1 MLKQRC
7 IRYKEF
13 LFVAAG
19 LLCFYGIS
27 IGSIYGFSIFP
38 DEFAYWAYAAAL
50 DGYDWSEIT
59 SLGSYYSYGYSIIL
73 FPIFVL
79 CKNAVTAYRIAV
91 FANFLFLFLAYVC
104 LVKAMEKLTV
114 CKSIPA
120 ALTAALVI
128 FFPGNLFYARMTMT
142 EALLVCLYVAAGTAL
157 LIYLENDRLPAL
169 VMCMLAFLFLY
180 IVHMRTIGIL
190 TAGVLVLLLHIL
202 TGQGKKKHIAV
213 IVVMTG
219 FLFLAGGL
227 IKEEILFRMYG
238 GIHTELAAGN
248 DYGGQV
254 DKIRYLFTPEGFY
267 DFLVSI
273 LGKVLYLGL
282 ATYGLFYWGIYVL
295 IGQAWKMLQSIR
307 KHTAPDTGQQFAVFV
322 LLSAAAQI
330 LVATIYLLTLGEID
344 DYTYGRYSELIIP
357 FVMASGL
364 AALWKTPLKRAVSV
378 TGILAL
384 VQLVVTFLVVR
395 QIENTGADIFYGYFM
410 VGISYLYREGLY
422 RGKTGAGGLS
432 SVGNFD
438 AGRFYLGSYLAG
450 ELLTAAMTAV
460 IVWKKNVCR
469 ESFLRR
475 LFPRNAAHGKRKKAE
490 AEKAHINEKK
500 RYGKRE
506 YAVMA
511 FAVLEILLA
520 VRMGN
525 VYLEPFQKAA
535 FRDSRLADKIAALQK
550 EEILSENGDG
560 LVVGND
566 RNVIYMDGNMR
577 PYVGILQFMA
587 RDTEIRVMERRASV
601 NDYKGEITGED
612 ILIFAFDDIFWQEW
626 ADQYAHADVYGHFAI
641 LYN

>member
-38 DEFAYWAYAAAL
+38 DEFAYWAYAAAMG
-50 DGYDWSEIT
+50 GYDWSEIT

-128 FFPGNLFYARMTMT
+128 FFPGNLFYAQMTMT

-190 TAGVLVLLLHIL
+190 TAGILVLLLHIL

-219 FLFLAGGL
+219 LLFLAGDI

-295 IGQAWKMLQSIR
+295 AGQAWKMLQSIR
-307 KHTAPDTGQQFAVFV
+307 KHRAPDIGQQFAVFV

-422 RGKTGAGGLS
+422 CGKTGAGGLS
-432 SVGNFD
+432 SGGNFD
-438 AGRFYLGSYLAG
+438 AGSFYLGAYLAG
-450 ELLTAAMTAV
+450 ELLTAVMTAV
-460 IVWKKNVCR
+460 ILW
-469 ESFLRR
+469 
-475 LFPRNAAHGKRKKAE
+475 KRKKIFPRST
-490 AEKAHINEKK
+490 AH
-500 RYGKRE
+500 GKRE
-506 YAVMA
+506 YALIA
-511 FAVLEILLA
+511 FCALEILLA
-520 VRMGN
+520 ARMGQ

-535 FRDSRLADKIAALQK
+535 FRDSRLADKITALQK
-550 EEILSENGDG
+550 EEIRSENGAG
-560 LVVGND
+560 LVVEND

-577 PYVGILQFMA
+577 PYVGMLQFMA
-587 RDTEIRVMERRASV
+587 RDTEIRVMERRAFVS
-601 NDYKGEITGED
+601 DYRGEITGED
-612 ILIFAFDDIFWQEW
+612 ILIFAFDDILWQEW
-626 ADQYAHADVYGHFAI
+626 ADQYTHADVYGHFAI

>member
-38 DEFAYWAYAAAL
+38 DEFAYWAYAAAMG
-50 DGYDWSEIT
+50 GYDWSEIT

-79 CKNAVTAYRIAV
+79 CRNAVTAYRLAV
-91 FANFLFLFLAYVC
+91 GVNFLFLFLAYVC
-104 LVKAMEKLTV
+104 LVKAMGKLTV
-114 CKSIPA
+114 CKGVPT
-120 ALTAALVI
+120 ALTAGLVI

-190 TAGVLVLLLHIL
+190 TAGILVLLLHIL

-219 FLFLAGGL
+219 LLFLAGDL

-295 IGQAWKMLQSIR
+295 AGQAWKMLRSIR
-307 KHTAPDTGQQFAVFV
+307 KHRAPDIGQQFAVFV

-422 RGKTGAGGLS
+422 CGKTGAGGLS
-432 SVGNFD
+432 SGGNFD
-438 AGRFYLGSYLAG
+438 AGSFYLGAYLAG
-450 ELLTAAMTAV
+450 ELLTAVMTAV
-460 IVWKKNVCR
+460 ILW
-469 ESFLRR
+469 
-475 LFPRNAAHGKRKKAE
+475 KRKKIFPRST
-490 AEKAHINEKK
+490 AH
-500 RYGKRE
+500 GKRE
-506 YAVMA
+506 YALIA
-511 FAVLEILLA
+511 FCALEILLA
-520 VRMGN
+520 ARMGQ

-535 FRDSRLADKIAALQK
+535 FRDSRLADKITALQK
-550 EEILSENGDG
+550 EEIRSENGDG
-560 LVVGND
+560 LVVEND

-577 PYVGILQFMA
+577 PYVGMLQFMA
-587 RDTEIRVMERRASV
+587 RDTEIRVMERRAFVS
-601 NDYKGEITGED
+601 DYRGEITGED
-612 ILIFAFDDIFWQEW
+612 ILIFAFDDILWQEW
-626 ADQYAHADVYGHFAI
+626 ADQYTHADVYGHFAI

>member
-1 MLKQRC
+1 MNYDGKHGFYVKESEMLKQRC

-38 DEFAYWAYAAAL
+38 DEFAYWAYAAAMG
-50 DGYDWSEIT
+50 GYDWSEIT

-128 FFPGNLFYARMTMT
+128 FFPGNLFYAQMTMT

-190 TAGVLVLLLHIL
+190 TAGILVLLLHIL

-219 FLFLAGGL
+219 LLFLAGDI

-295 IGQAWKMLQSIR
+295 AGQAWKMLQSIR
-307 KHTAPDTGQQFAVFV
+307 KHRAPDIGQQFAVFV

-422 RGKTGAGGLS
+422 CGKTGAGGLS
-432 SVGNFD
+432 SGGNFD
-438 AGRFYLGSYLAG
+438 AGSFYLGAYLAG
-450 ELLTAAMTAV
+450 ELLTAVMTAV
-460 IVWKKNVCR
+460 ILW
-469 ESFLRR
+469 
-475 LFPRNAAHGKRKKAE
+475 KRKKIFPRST
-490 AEKAHINEKK
+490 AH
-500 RYGKRE
+500 GKRE
-506 YAVMA
+506 YALIA
-511 FAVLEILLA
+511 FCALEILLA
-520 VRMGN
+520 ARMGQ

-535 FRDSRLADKIAALQK
+535 FRDSRLADKITALQK
-550 EEILSENGDG
+550 EEIRSENGAG
-560 LVVGND
+560 LVVEND
-566 RNVIYMDGNMR
+566 RNIIYMDGNMR
-577 PYVGILQFMA
+577 PYVGMLQFMA
-587 RDTEIRVMERRASV
+587 RDTEIRVMERRAFVS
-601 NDYKGEITGED
+601 DYRGEITGED
-612 ILIFAFDDIFWQEW
+612 ILIFAFDDILWQEW
-626 ADQYAHADVYGHFAI
+626 ADQYTHADVYGHFAI

>member
-190 TAGVLVLLLHIL
+190 TAGILVLLLHIL
-202 TGQGKKKHIAV
+202 TGRGKKKHIAV

-219 FLFLAGGL
+219 LLFLAGDL

-307 KHTAPDTGQQFAVFV
+307 KHRAPDIGQQFAAFV

-344 DYTYGRYSELIIP
+344 D
-357 FVMASGL
+357 
-364 AALWKTPLKRAVSV
+364 
-378 TGILAL
+378 
-384 VQLVVTFLVVR
+384 
-395 QIENTGADIFYGYFM
+395 
-410 VGISYLYREGLY
+410 
-422 RGKTGAGGLS
+422 
-432 SVGNFD
+432 
-438 AGRFYLGSYLAG
+438 
-450 ELLTAAMTAV
+450 
-460 IVWKKNVCR
+460 
-469 ESFLRR
+469 
-475 LFPRNAAHGKRKKAE
+475 
-490 AEKAHINEKK
+490 
-500 RYGKRE
+500 
-506 YAVMA
+506 
-511 FAVLEILLA
+511 
-520 VRMGN
+520 
-525 VYLEPFQKAA
+525 
-535 FRDSRLADKIAALQK
+535 
-550 EEILSENGDG
+550 
-560 LVVGND
+560 
-566 RNVIYMDGNMR
+566 
-577 PYVGILQFMA
+577 
-587 RDTEIRVMERRASV
+587 
-601 NDYKGEITGED
+601 
-612 ILIFAFDDIFWQEW
+612 
-626 ADQYAHADVYGHFAI
+626 
-641 LYN
+641 

>member
-38 DEFAYWAYAAAL
+38 DEFAYWAYAAAMG
-50 DGYDWSEIT
+50 GYDWSEIT

-128 FFPGNLFYARMTMT
+128 FFPGNLFYAQMTMT

-190 TAGVLVLLLHIL
+190 TAGILVLLLHIL

-219 FLFLAGGL
+219 LLFLAGDI

-295 IGQAWKMLQSIR
+295 AGQAWKMLQSIR
-307 KHTAPDTGQQFAVFV
+307 KHRAPDIGQQFAVFV

-422 RGKTGAGGLS
+422 CGKTGAGGLS
-432 SVGNFD
+432 SGGNFD
-438 AGRFYLGSYLAG
+438 AGSFYLGAYLAG
-450 ELLTAAMTAV
+450 ELLTAVMTAV
-460 IVWKKNVCR
+460 ILW
-469 ESFLRR
+469 
-475 LFPRNAAHGKRKKAE
+475 KRKKIFPRST
-490 AEKAHINEKK
+490 AH
-500 RYGKRE
+500 GKRE
-506 YAVMA
+506 YALIA
-511 FAVLEILLA
+511 FCALEILLA
-520 VRMGN
+520 ARMGQ

-535 FRDSRLADKIAALQK
+535 FRDSRLADKITALQK
-550 EEILSENGDG
+550 EEIRSENGAG
-560 LVVGND
+560 LVVEND
-566 RNVIYMDGNMR
+566 RNIIYMDGNMR
-577 PYVGILQFMA
+577 PYVGMLQFMA
-587 RDTEIRVMERRASV
+587 RDTEIRVMERRAFVS
-601 NDYKGEITGED
+601 DYRGEITGED
-612 ILIFAFDDIFWQEW
+612 ILIFAFDDILWQEW
-626 ADQYAHADVYGHFAI
+626 ADQYTHADVYGHFAI